1 MRYLGRWVTVHWRR
15 QDAGDRKPSRILA
28 AAAGVVSEGGDR
40 DEALDERY
48 RILGAWMLD
57 AGCLTPNADG
67 RERRHG

>member
-1 MRYLGRWVTVHWRR
+1 MRYLGRGVAVHWRQ

-48 RILGAWMLD
+48 WILGAWMLD
-57 AGCLTPNADG
+57 AGCWMLDA
-67 RERRHG
+67 EC